1 MSNHTDEFVGRSF
14 SASIGEPWDFE
25 SDAGPNRLDGRVT
38 DVSTDAEFPWRLCT
52 VSVFRNGGRAVTT
65 VAIVDRYATQDGL
78 LRRLARGERVGANFV
93 YDPLARLYRDEIE
106 ARAKDGLAVA
116 IAAVADDDVIDEVV
130 ALARDVRH
138 GPSRLLLLSA
148 LERSSDPRA
157 RVALVELQTD
167 PELRREIRAVLQRL
181 KRAK

>member
-1 MSNHTDEFVGRSF
+1 MSNHTDELVGRSF

-38 DVSTDAEFPWRLCT
+38 AVSTDAESPWCLCT

-93 YDPLARLYRDEIE
+93 YDPLGSDLMATDL
-106 ARAKDGLAVA
+106 RA
-116 IAAVADDDVIDEVV
+116 
-130 ALARDVRH
+130 ALAR
-138 GPSRLLLLSA
+138 GSGLAFLA
-148 LERSSDPRA
+148 G
-157 RVALVELQTD
+157 
-167 PELRREIRAVLQRL
+167 AVQMVNDWDS
-181 KRAK
+181 